1 MNNYF
6 KNQLRR
12 TGCGLFLRIKYHVMG
27 VLCPGEFKRMWR
39 NHATEMQNQL
49 NDNNWKRY
57 KFYVDSRHD
66 VSRDWLRVINYGYFV
81 YDPEA

>member
-6 KNQLRR
+6 KNQIKRAGCSMPQRIVYRIESVLFPRR
-12 TGCGLFLRIKYHVMG
+12 Y
-27 VLCPGEFKRMWR
+27 ERMWK

-81 YDPEA
+81 YDPQA